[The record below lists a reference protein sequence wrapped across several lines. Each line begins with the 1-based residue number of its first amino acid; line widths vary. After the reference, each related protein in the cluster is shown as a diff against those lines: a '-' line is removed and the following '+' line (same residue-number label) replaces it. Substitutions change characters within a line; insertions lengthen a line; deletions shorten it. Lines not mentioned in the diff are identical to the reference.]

1 MDFIAFPPDG
11 WVKFWPNYLD
21 LSTADRLFDEF
32 SQGLMWEQH
41 TIRMFGRQVMQPR
54 LTTLY
59 GSSALTYR
67 YSGLALTAHPWSGAL
82 AQLALDVAKAAECDF
97 NSVLGNFYRDG
108 ADSMGWHADDER
120 ELGLNPTI
128 ASISLGATRR
138 FDLRPKKG
146 RAGEKVSV
154 ELGHGSLLVMG
165 GDLQHHWDHQI
176 AKTKRVLDPRINLT
190 FRLIAQTNSL

>member
-1 MDFIAFPPDG
+1 MELISFPPRG

-21 LSTADRLFDEF
+21 PRTADRLFDAF
-32 SQGLMWEQH
+32 SKDLAWGQH

-54 LTTLY
+54 LTALY
-59 GSSALTYR
+59 GSTPLTYR
-67 YSGLALTAHPWSGAL
+67 YSGLELTAHIWSGPL
-82 AQLALDVAKAAECDF
+82 AQLASDVAKASDCEF
-97 NSVLGNFYRDG
+97 NSVLGNLYRDG
-108 ADSMGWHADDER
+108 DDSMGWHADDEP
-120 ELGLNPTI
+120 ELGQNPTI

-146 RAGEKVSV
+146 RTGDRASI

-176 AKTKRVLDPRINLT
+176 AKTKRVRDPRINLT
-190 FRLIAQTNSL
+190 FRLLAQPNSR